1 MNSKLNLTKRKRSII
16 LVVLISTI
24 TLFSAIATVKIQA
37 ASQEDYF
44 FRVRIL
50 SRSDTETKHL
60 ANLIAQEL
68 KRIRID
74 SLIYPYPGGVFEAAV
89 LSKEFDIVLIDVD
102 WPGFDVNP
110 TYVFSEGGSANY
122 WGLDDEIAFQDFSEQ
137 KMFEGLGETNLTLRE
152 GIYHDWQENLMVN
165 VLPVIPMFNKI
176 TTYVSHDN
184 LIGWDHE
191 EGLIYSLPYMEW
203 SGLHTGQTNTS
214 IFVDYIDPNDW
225 DILNPLYIEDIF
237 FASLI
242 AEPLI
247 RINKNQIPVGVLA
260 ESWAFNSN
268 QTILTLNLRD
278 DVTWQPDID
287 NIYLDEPFDAD
298 DVLFSIKMYQEVSS
312 VGTFFSW
319 IDQVEK
325 IDNSTV
331 QINIDGN
338 LTQAGLQPYAPAL
351 NDLTKLIL
359 PEHYLNV
366 SVDGEGI
373 PDTSS
378 ENWLI
383 YGENC
388 LGTGMYYLNSYSEGV
403 ESIFNSNLDWW
414 GSTPLGYNEDLD
426 MAEYRVRFLFDLNVK
441 GLEFESGKLDIFKDY
456 RDYMTDYASAPY
468 QKQTRDEYDVI
479 YFGFNL
485 KSDYCPA
492 LIDQTLTEDETMT
505 KGIAVRKAIAHMID
519 KNIMLDLLDV
529 EVEIIETPLSLK
541 FGTFVKSDVTVY
553 TANHDLAKYYMNKAG
568 FDPSTLLNP
577 GFTPLQVFASI
588 VMLSVITVFATRKRS
603 NKKQS

>member
-1 MNSKLNLTKRKRSII
+1 
-16 LVVLISTI
+16 
-24 TLFSAIATVKIQA
+24 
-37 ASQEDYF
+37 
-44 FRVRIL
+44 
-50 SRSDTETKHL
+50 
-60 ANLIAQEL
+60 
-68 KRIRID
+68 
-74 SLIYPYPGGVFEAAV
+74 
-89 LSKEFDIVLIDVD
+89 
-102 WPGFDVNP
+102 
-110 TYVFSEGGSANY
+110 
-122 WGLDDEIAFQDFSEQ
+122 
-137 KMFEGLGETNLTLRE
+137 
-152 GIYHDWQENLMVN
+152 
-165 VLPVIPMFNKI
+165 
-176 TTYVSHDN
+176 
-184 LIGWDHE
+184 
-191 EGLIYSLPYMEW
+191 
-203 SGLHTGQTNTS
+203 
-214 IFVDYIDPNDW
+214 
-225 DILNPLYIEDIF
+225 
-237 FASLI
+237 
-242 AEPLI
+242 
-247 RINKNQIPVGVLA
+247 
-260 ESWAFNSN
+260 
-268 QTILTLNLRD
+268 
-278 DVTWQPDID
+278 
-287 NIYLDEPFDAD
+287 
-298 DVLFSIKMYQEVSS
+298 
-312 VGTFFSW
+312 
-319 IDQVEK
+319 
-325 IDNSTV
+325 
-331 QINIDGN
+331 
-338 LTQAGLQPYAPAL
+338 GLQPYAPAL

-505 KGIAVRKAIAHMID
+505 KGIAVRKAITHMID

>member
-1 MNSKLNLTKRKRSII
+1 MNSKLNLTKRKKSII
-16 LVVLISTI
+16 FVALISTI
-24 TLFSAIATVKIQA
+24 MLFSAIATVKIQA
-37 ASQEDYF
+37 ASQDDYF

-68 KRIRID
+68 QRIRVD
-74 SLIYPYPGGVFEAAV
+74 SIIYPYPGGVFEAAV
-89 LSKEFDIVLIDVD
+89 LSKEFDIVLIDVV

-110 TYVFSEGGSANY
+110 TYIFSEGGSANY
-122 WGLDDEIAFQDFSEQ
+122 WGIDGEIAAQDFSEQ
-137 KMFEGLGETNLTLRE
+137 KMLEGIVETNLTLRE
-152 GIYHDWQENLMVN
+152 DIYHDWQENLMAN
-165 VLPVIPMFNKI
+165 ILPVIPMFNEI
-176 TTYVSHDN
+176 TTYISHNN

-191 EGLIYSLPYMEW
+191 EGIVYSLPSMEW

-214 IFVDYIDPNDW
+214 IFVDYINPNDW
-225 DILNPLYIEDIF
+225 DILNPLFIEDEYF
-237 FASLI
+237 VSLI
-242 AEPLI
+242 AEPLL
-247 RINKNQIPVGVLA
+247 RINKNRIPEGVLA

-268 QTILTLNLRD
+268 QTILTINLRE
-278 DVTWQPDID
+278 DVTWQSDID
-287 NIYLDEPFDAD
+287 QLYLDEPFDAD

-312 VGTFFSW
+312 VGTFFNW

-338 LTQAGLQPYAPAL
+338 LTQPGLQPYAPAL
-351 NDLTKLIL
+351 NDLTKLML

-366 SVDGEGI
+366 SVVDGI
-373 PDTSS
+373 PDTQAA
-378 ENWLI
+378 NWLN

-388 LGTGMYYLNSYSEGV
+388 LGTGMYYFKSYSEGV

-414 GSTPLGYNEDLD
+414 GTIPLGDLD
-426 MAEYRVRFLFDLNVK
+426 LAEYKVRFLVDLNVK

-456 RDYMTDYASAPY
+456 RNYMTDYASAPY
-468 QKQTRDEYDVI
+468 QKQTRDEYDVL
-479 YFGFNL
+479 YFGYNL

-505 KGIAVRKAIAHMID
+505 KGLAVRKAIAHMID

-529 EVEIIETPLSLK
+529 EVEIIETPLSNK
-541 FGTFVKSDVTVY
+541 FGTFIKSDVTVY
-553 TANHDLAKYYMNKAG
+553 TANHDLAKYYMYKAG

-588 VMLSVITVFATRKRS
+588 VMLSVITVFIISKRRKR
-603 NKKQS
+603 KQS

>member
-1 MNSKLNLTKRKRSII
+1 MNSKLNLTKRKKSII
-16 LVVLISTI
+16 LVALISTI
-24 TLFSAIATVKIQA
+24 ILFSAIASVKIQA
-37 ASQEDYF
+37 ASQDDFF

-50 SRSDTETKHL
+50 SRSDSEIDHL
-60 ANLIAQEL
+60 AILIAQEL

-74 SLIYPYPGGVFEAAV
+74 SIIYPYPSGVFEAAV

-110 TYVFSEGGSANY
+110 TYVFSEEGSANY
-122 WGLDDEIAFQDFSEQ
+122 WGLDNEIAFQDFSEQ
-137 KMFEGLGETNLTLRE
+137 KMLEGLAETNTTLRE

-184 LIGWDHE
+184 LLGWDHE
-191 EGLIYSLPYMEW
+191 EGIVYSLPYMEW
-203 SGLHTGQTNTS
+203 SGTHHEEQNTS
-214 IFVDYIDPNDW
+214 VFVDYIDPSDW
-225 DILNPLYIEDIF
+225 DILNPLYIEDEF

-242 AEPLI
+242 SEPLI

-260 ESWAFNSN
+260 ESWTFNSN

-278 DVTWQPDID
+278 NVTWQPDID
-287 NIYLDEPFDAD
+287 HIYLDEPFDAD

-312 VGTFFSW
+312 IGTFFNW

-338 LTQAGLQPYAPAL
+338 LTKAGLQPYAPAL

-366 SVDGEGI
+366 NVDVEGI

-378 ENWLI
+378 ENWLN

-388 LGTGMYYLNSYSEGV
+388 LGTGMYYLNSFSEGV

-505 KGIAVRKAIAHMID
+505 KGLAVRKAIAHMID

-568 FDPSTLLNP
+568 FDPSSLLNP

-603 NKKQS
+603 KKKQS

>member
-1 MNSKLNLTKRKRSII
+1 MNLTNRKKSII
-16 LVVLISTI
+16 FVALISTI
-24 TLFSAIATVKIQA
+24 ILFSAIATVKIQA
-37 ASQEDYF
+37 ASQDDYF

-68 KRIRID
+68 QRIRVD
-74 SLIYPYPGGVFEAAV
+74 SIIYPYPGGVFEAAV
-89 LSKEFDIVLIDVD
+89 LSKEFDIVLIDVV

-110 TYVFSEGGSANY
+110 IYIFSEGGSANY
-122 WGLDDEIAFQDFSEQ
+122 WGIDDEIAAQDFSEQ
-137 KMFEGLGETNLTLRE
+137 KMLEGIVETNLTLRE
-152 GIYHDWQENLMVN
+152 DIYHDWQENLMAN
-165 VLPVIPMFNKI
+165 ILPVIPMFNEI
-176 TTYVSHDN
+176 TTYISHDN

-191 EGLIYSLPYMEW
+191 EGIVYSLPSMEW

-214 IFVDYIDPNDW
+214 IFVDYINPNDW
-225 DILNPLYIEDIF
+225 DILNPLFIEDEYF
-237 FASLI
+237 VSLI
-242 AEPLI
+242 AEPLL
-247 RINKNQIPVGVLA
+247 RINKNRIPEGVLA

-268 QTILTLNLRD
+268 QTILTINLRE

-287 NIYLDEPFDAD
+287 QLYLDEPFDAD

-312 VGTFFSW
+312 VGTFFNW

-338 LTQAGLQPYAPAL
+338 LTQPGLQPYAPAL
-351 NDLTKLIL
+351 NDLTKLML

-366 SVDGEGI
+366 SVVDGI
-373 PDTSS
+373 PDTQTA
-378 ENWLI
+378 NWLN

-388 LGTGMYYLNSYSEGV
+388 LGTGMYYLKSYSEGV

-414 GSTPLGYNEDLD
+414 GTIPLGDLNLE
-426 MAEYRVRFLFDLNVK
+426 EYKVRFLVDLNVK

-456 RDYMTDYASAPY
+456 RNYMTNYASAPY
-468 QKQTRDEYDVI
+468 QKQTRDEYDVL
-479 YFGFNL
+479 YFGYNL

-505 KGIAVRKAIAHMID
+505 KGLAVRKAIAHMID

-529 EVEIIETPLSLK
+529 EVEIIETPLSNK
-541 FGTFVKSDVTVY
+541 FGTFIKSDVTVY
-553 TANHDLAKYYMNKAG
+553 TANHDLAKYYMYKAG

-588 VMLSVITVFATRKRS
+588 VMMSVITVFIISKRRKR
-603 NKKQS
+603 KQS

>member
-1 MNSKLNLTKRKRSII
+1 MNSKLNLTNRKKSII
-16 LVVLISTI
+16 FVALISTI
-24 TLFSAIATVKIQA
+24 ILFSAIATVKIQA
-37 ASQEDYF
+37 ASQDDYF

-68 KRIRID
+68 QRIRVD
-74 SLIYPYPGGVFEAAV
+74 SIIYPYPGGVFEAAV
-89 LSKEFDIVLIDVD
+89 LSKEFDIVLIDVV

-110 TYVFSEGGSANY
+110 IYIFSEGGSANY
-122 WGLDDEIAFQDFSEQ
+122 WGIDDEIAAQDFSEQ
-137 KMFEGLGETNLTLRE
+137 KMLEGIVETNLTLRE
-152 GIYHDWQENLMVN
+152 DIYHDWQENLMAN
-165 VLPVIPMFNKI
+165 ILPVIPMFNEI
-176 TTYVSHDN
+176 TTYISHDN

-191 EGLIYSLPYMEW
+191 EGIVYSLPSMEW

-214 IFVDYIDPNDW
+214 IFVDYINPNDW
-225 DILNPLYIEDIF
+225 DILNPLFIEDEYF
-237 FASLI
+237 VSLI
-242 AEPLI
+242 AEPLL
-247 RINKNQIPVGVLA
+247 RINKNRIPEGVLA

-268 QTILTLNLRD
+268 QTILTINLRE

-287 NIYLDEPFDAD
+287 QLYLDEPFDAD

-312 VGTFFSW
+312 VGTFFNW

-338 LTQAGLQPYAPAL
+338 LTQPGLQPYAPAL
-351 NDLTKLIL
+351 NDLTKLML

-366 SVDGEGI
+366 SVADGI
-373 PDTSS
+373 PDTQTA
-378 ENWLI
+378 NWLN

-388 LGTGMYYLNSYSEGV
+388 LGTGMYYLKSYSEGV

-414 GSTPLGYNEDLD
+414 GTIPLGDLNLE
-426 MAEYRVRFLFDLNVK
+426 EYKVRFLVDLNVK

-456 RDYMTDYASAPY
+456 RNYMTNYASAPY
-468 QKQTRDEYDVI
+468 QKQTRDEYDVL
-479 YFGFNL
+479 YFGYNL

-505 KGIAVRKAIAHMID
+505 KGLAVRKAIAHMID

-529 EVEIIETPLSLK
+529 EVEIIETPLSNK
-541 FGTFVKSDVTVY
+541 FGTFIKSDVTVY
-553 TANHDLAKYYMNKAG
+553 TANHDLAKYYMYKAG

-588 VMLSVITVFATRKRS
+588 VMLSVITVFIISKRRKR
-603 NKKQS
+603 KQS

>member
-1 MNSKLNLTKRKRSII
+1 MSSKLNLTNRKKSII
-16 LVVLISTI
+16 FVALISTI
-24 TLFSAIATVKIQA
+24 ILFSAIATVKIQA
-37 ASQEDYF
+37 ASQDDYF

-68 KRIRID
+68 QRIRVD
-74 SLIYPYPGGVFEAAV
+74 SIIYPYPGGVFEAAV
-89 LSKEFDIVLIDVD
+89 LSKEFDIVLIDVV

-110 TYVFSEGGSANY
+110 TYIFSEGGSANY
-122 WGLDDEIAFQDFSEQ
+122 WGIDDEIAAQDFSEQ
-137 KMFEGLGETNLTLRE
+137 KMLEGIVETNLTLRE
-152 GIYHDWQENLMVN
+152 DIYHDWQENLMAN
-165 VLPVIPMFNKI
+165 ILPVIPMFNEI
-176 TTYVSHDN
+176 TTYISHDN

-191 EGLIYSLPYMEW
+191 EGIVYSLPSMEW

-214 IFVDYIDPNDW
+214 IFVDYINPNDW
-225 DILNPLYIEDIF
+225 DILNPLFIEDEYF
-237 FASLI
+237 VSLI
-242 AEPLI
+242 AEPLL
-247 RINKNQIPVGVLA
+247 RINKNRIPEGVLA

-268 QTILTLNLRD
+268 QTILTINLRE
-278 DVTWQPDID
+278 DVTWQSDID
-287 NIYLDEPFDAD
+287 QLYLDEPFDAD

-312 VGTFFSW
+312 VGTFFNW

-338 LTQAGLQPYAPAL
+338 LTQPGLQPYAPAL
-351 NDLTKLIL
+351 NDLTKLML

-366 SVDGEGI
+366 SVVDGI
-373 PDTSS
+373 PDTQAA
-378 ENWLI
+378 NWLN

-388 LGTGMYYLNSYSEGV
+388 LGTGMYYFKSYSEGV

-414 GSTPLGYNEDLD
+414 GTIPLGDLD
-426 MAEYRVRFLFDLNVK
+426 LAEYKVRFLVDLNVK

-456 RDYMTDYASAPY
+456 RNYMIDYASAPY
-468 QKQTRDEYDVI
+468 QKQTRDEYDVL
-479 YFGFNL
+479 YFGYNL

-505 KGIAVRKAIAHMID
+505 KGLAVRKAIAHMID

-529 EVEIIETPLSLK
+529 EVEIIETPLSNK
-541 FGTFVKSDVTVY
+541 FGTFVKSDVTKY
-553 TANHDLAKYYMNKAG
+553 TANHDLAKYYMYKAG

-588 VMLSVITVFATRKRS
+588 VLLSVITVFTIRKRS
-603 NKKQS
+603 KKKQS

>member
-1 MNSKLNLTKRKRSII
+1 MNSKLNLTKRKKSII
-16 LVVLISTI
+16 FVALISTI
-24 TLFSAIATVKIQA
+24 MLFSAIATVKIQA
-37 ASQEDYF
+37 ASQDDYF

-68 KRIRID
+68 QRIRVD
-74 SLIYPYPGGVFEAAV
+74 SIIYPYPGGVFEAAV
-89 LSKEFDIVLIDVD
+89 LSKEFDIVLIDVV

-110 TYVFSEGGSANY
+110 TYIFSEGGSANY
-122 WGLDDEIAFQDFSEQ
+122 WGIDDEIAAQDFSEQ
-137 KMFEGLGETNLTLRE
+137 KMLEGIVETNLTLRE
-152 GIYHDWQENLMVN
+152 DIYHDWQENLMAN
-165 VLPVIPMFNKI
+165 ILPVIPMFNEI
-176 TTYVSHDN
+176 TTYISHNN

-191 EGLIYSLPYMEW
+191 EGIVYSLPSMEW

-214 IFVDYIDPNDW
+214 IFVDYINPNDW
-225 DILNPLYIEDIF
+225 DILNPLFIEDEYF
-237 FASLI
+237 VSLI
-242 AEPLI
+242 AEPLL
-247 RINKNQIPVGVLA
+247 RINKNRIPEGVLA

-268 QTILTLNLRD
+268 QTILTINLRE
-278 DVTWQPDID
+278 DVTWQSDID
-287 NIYLDEPFDAD
+287 QLYLDEPFDAD

-312 VGTFFSW
+312 VGTFFNW

-338 LTQAGLQPYAPAL
+338 LTQPGLQPYAPAL
-351 NDLTKLIL
+351 NDLTKLML

-366 SVDGEGI
+366 SVVDGI
-373 PDTSS
+373 PDTQAA
-378 ENWLI
+378 NWLN

-388 LGTGMYYLNSYSEGV
+388 LGTGMYYFKSYSEGV

-414 GSTPLGYNEDLD
+414 GTIPLGDLD
-426 MAEYRVRFLFDLNVK
+426 LAEYKVRFLVDLNVK

-456 RDYMTDYASAPY
+456 RNYMTDYASAPY
-468 QKQTRDEYDVI
+468 QKQTRDEYDVL
-479 YFGFNL
+479 YFGYNL

-505 KGIAVRKAIAHMID
+505 KGLAVRKAIAHMID

-529 EVEIIETPLSLK
+529 EVEIIETPLSNK
-541 FGTFVKSDVTVY
+541 FGTFIKSDVTVY
-553 TANHDLAKYYMNKAG
+553 TANHDLAKYYMYKAG

-588 VMLSVITVFATRKRS
+588 VMLSVITVFIISKRRKR
-603 NKKQS
+603 KQS

>member
-1 MNSKLNLTKRKRSII
+1 MNSKLNLAERKKSI
-16 LVVLISTI
+16 LFVTLISTI
-24 TLFSAIATVKIQA
+24 ILFSAIATVKIQA

-60 ANLIAQEL
+60 ANLMAQEL

-74 SLIYPYPGGVFEAAV
+74 SVIYPYPSGVFEAAV

-102 WPGFDVNP
+102 WSGFDVNP

-165 VLPVIPMFNKI
+165 ILPVIPMFNKI

-191 EGLIYSLPYMEW
+191 EGIVYSLPYMEW

-214 IFVDYIDPNDW
+214 IFVDYINPNDW
-225 DILNPLYIEDIF
+225 DILNPLFIEDEF

-242 AEPLI
+242 AEPLL
-247 RINKNQIPVGVLA
+247 RINKNRNPVGVLA

-278 DVTWQPDID
+278 DVIWQSDVD
-287 NIYLDEPFDAD
+287 KIYTDEPFDAD
-298 DVLFSIKMYQEVSS
+298 DVLFSIKMYQEVTSI
-312 VGTFFSW
+312 GTFFSW

-338 LTQAGLQPYAPAL
+338 LTQPGLQPYAPAL

-366 SVDGEGI
+366 SVDGNGI
-373 PDTSS
+373 PDTQDA
-378 ENWLI
+378 NWVT

-388 LGTGMYYLNSYSEGV
+388 LGTGMYYLKSYSEGV
-403 ESIFNSNLDWW
+403 ESLFNSNLDWW
-414 GSTPLGYNEDLD
+414 GTIPLGDLD
-426 MAEYRVRFLFDLNVK
+426 LAEYRVRFLFDLNVK

-456 RDYMTDYASAPY
+456 RTYMTDYASAPY
-468 QKQTRDEYDVI
+468 QKQTRDEYDVL
-479 YFGFNL
+479 YFGYNL

-492 LIDQTLTEDETMT
+492 LMDQTLTEDETMT
-505 KGIAVRKAIAHMID
+505 KGLAVRKAIAHMID

-541 FGTFVKSDVTVY
+541 FGNYVKSDVTVY

-577 GFTPLQVFASI
+577 GLTPLQVFTSI
-588 VMLSVITVFATRKRS
+588 VILSVITVFVIRKR
-603 NKKQS
+603 NKKKQS

>member
-1 MNSKLNLTKRKRSII
+1 MNLTNRKKSII
-16 LVVLISTI
+16 FVALISTI
-24 TLFSAIATVKIQA
+24 ILFSAIATVKIQA
-37 ASQEDYF
+37 ASQDDYF

-68 KRIRID
+68 QRIRVD
-74 SLIYPYPGGVFEAAV
+74 SIIYPYPGGVFEAAV
-89 LSKEFDIVLIDVD
+89 LSKEFDIVLIDVV

-110 TYVFSEGGSANY
+110 IYIFSEGGSANY
-122 WGLDDEIAFQDFSEQ
+122 WGIDDEIAAQDFSEQ
-137 KMFEGLGETNLTLRE
+137 KMLEGIVETNLTLRE
-152 GIYHDWQENLMVN
+152 DIYHDWQENLMAN
-165 VLPVIPMFNKI
+165 ILPVIPMFNEI
-176 TTYVSHDN
+176 TTYISHDN

-191 EGLIYSLPYMEW
+191 EGIVYSLPSMEW

-214 IFVDYIDPNDW
+214 IFVDYINPNDW
-225 DILNPLYIEDIF
+225 DILNPLFIEDEYF
-237 FASLI
+237 VSLI
-242 AEPLI
+242 AEPLL
-247 RINKNQIPVGVLA
+247 RINKNRIPEGVLA

-268 QTILTLNLRD
+268 QTILTINLRE

-287 NIYLDEPFDAD
+287 QLYLDEPFDAD

-312 VGTFFSW
+312 VGTFFNW

-338 LTQAGLQPYAPAL
+338 LTQPGLQPYAPAL
-351 NDLTKLIL
+351 NDLTKLML

-366 SVDGEGI
+366 SVVDGI
-373 PDTSS
+373 PDTQTA
-378 ENWLI
+378 NWLN

-388 LGTGMYYLNSYSEGV
+388 LGTGMYYLKSYSEGV

-414 GSTPLGYNEDLD
+414 GTIPLGDLNLE
-426 MAEYRVRFLFDLNVK
+426 EYKVRFLVDLNVK

-456 RDYMTDYASAPY
+456 RNYMTNYASAPY
-468 QKQTRDEYDVI
+468 QKQTRDEYDVL
-479 YFGFNL
+479 YFGYNL

-505 KGIAVRKAIAHMID
+505 KGLAVRKAIAHMID

-529 EVEIIETPLSLK
+529 EVEIIETPLSNK
-541 FGTFVKSDVTVY
+541 FGTFIKSDVTVY
-553 TANHDLAKYYMNKAG
+553 TANHDLAKYYMYKAG

-588 VMLSVITVFATRKRS
+588 VMLSVITVFIISKRRKR
-603 NKKQS
+603 KQS